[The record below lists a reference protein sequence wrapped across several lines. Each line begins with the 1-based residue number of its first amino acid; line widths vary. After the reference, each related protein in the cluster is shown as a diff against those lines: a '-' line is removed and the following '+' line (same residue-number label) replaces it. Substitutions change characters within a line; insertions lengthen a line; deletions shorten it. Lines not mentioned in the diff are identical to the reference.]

1 MADGKMSDVLSP
13 TAKALSRA
21 AVIAHN
27 DGDEGCVKAILSA
40 LWNLASHSDRNKRAI
55 CDEPGFL
62 AVLTTLLTNDARM
75 TAVVESTSGILKYVS
90 QYLLSNSTHISARP
104 ELAMHLVQLL
114 SSASFTIVANT
125 LGALSNLIAKDPHLQ
140 SLVRHDAFAMN
151 QLNVLRN
158 SAREDI
164 RVAVKAVL
172 NHLNQPIGYA
182 CYRDV
187 YLDMSSSIGCEPM
200 CSMRDSRLLTLR
212 GVRISPGG
220 VGSSAHHC
228 VGIHPTLLSP
238 GPPLGFAPPPE
249 PDRAHHFDDT
259 TPVQPSLVPD
269 EITGDPDLEDSIRCT
284 RSVSAASLGSELPN
298 TSTGWQSS
306 LDTATNSNRMSPI
319 SPSELPDSP
328 TQCSKITKESGDPS
342 TPLSV
347 TVRTNVDVASTS
359 EQRSGLTASDTTTAI
374 IDDQPT
380 PTFPAFILHSQ
391 PLSSSFLAAEEV
403 RSEIRNAPSLDDIYA
418 VAGSVDGAELLARSI
433 EAVLPQPSP
442 RTTTPRQQRRLADG
456 RLLAHMM
463 ESVQPSPRKP
473 RHNLSSMHQ
482 ASADRLLTACI
493 NAAMPQTPSSRDD
506 PKNEKDGRGCT
517 PVSRCVRPSHP
528 NANHNVKMV
537 NVESKENAHKD
548 DENCFSRK
556 SSESWSDNDNENVE
570 QPDTTLPLDCFV
582 EDDITIDCSAISL
595 SSRPHSSSATAG
607 CPTPNQ
613 VVRRSK
619 FTNTTHRTRLP
630 KPATNSQSSLQTFS
644 STIIG
649 LARNQYQ
656 EEKPHQLLY
665 LLVFIQNRK
674 SGRNINVRYDS
685 ASSYNEQGRK
695 VVREGQK

>member
-1 MADGKMSDVLSP
+1 VYAGLVRNLSWMADGKMSDALSP

-27 DGDEGCVKAILSA
+27 DRDEGCVRAILSA

-104 ELAMHLVQLL
+104 ELAVHLVQLL

-125 LGALSNLIAKDPHLQ
+125 LGALGNLIAKDPHLQ
-140 SLVRHDAFAMN
+140 ALVRHDAFAMN

-172 NHLNQPIGYA
+172 NHLNQPIGYT
-182 CYRDV
+182 CYR
-187 YLDMSSSIGCEPM
+187 DMSSSIGCEPM

-212 GVRISPGG
+212 GVRVSPGG
-220 VGSSAHHC
+220 VGGFTALPSLPPSAEHRSSSLPRHFSRGGCSASVHGSTHHC
-228 VGIHPTLLSP
+228 VGFHPTPLSS
-238 GPPLGFAPPPE
+238 GPPLGFAPPPGL
-249 PDRAHHFDDT
+249 DRAHHFDET

-269 EITGDPDLEDSIRCT
+269 EITGDPDLEDSVRCT

-306 LDTATNSNRMSPI
+306 LDTATNSNRMSPV
-319 SPSELPDSP
+319 SPSDLPDSP
-328 TQCSKITKESGDPS
+328 TQCSKTTKELKELKWVQISAGDLS

-374 IDDQPT
+374 IDDQAT
-380 PTFPAFILHSQ
+380 PTFPAFVLHSQ
-391 PLSSSFLAAEEV
+391 PQSSTFLATEEV

-418 VAGSVDGAELLARSI
+418 VAGSVDGADLLARSI

-442 RTTTPRQQRRLADG
+442 RSTTPRQQRRLADD
-456 RLLAHMM
+456 RLLAHMI
-463 ESVQPSPRKP
+463 ESVQPSSRKP
-473 RHNLSSMHQ
+473 RHNLSSVHQ
-482 ASADRLLTACI
+482 DRLLTACI
-493 NAAMPQTPSSRDD
+493 NAAMPQSPSSRDD
-506 PKNEKDGRGCT
+506 PKNEKGGRGCT
-517 PVSRCVRPSHP
+517 PVGHYVRPSHP
-528 NANHNVKMV
+528 NTNHNVKMM
-537 NVESKENAHKD
+537 NVESKDN
-548 DENCFSRK
+548 
-556 SSESWSDNDNENVE
+556 WSDNDNENVE

-582 EDDITIDCSAISL
+582 EDDITIDCSAIRNVFSL
-595 SSRPHSSSATAG
+595 SSRPHSSSATIG
-607 CPTPNQ
+607 CSTPIHSTPDQ
-613 VVRRSK
+613 VVRHSK
-619 FTNTTHRTRLP
+619 FINTSHRTRLP
-630 KPATNSQSSLQTFS
+630 KPVASSHSSLQVS
-644 STIIG
+644 
-649 LARNQYQ
+649 
-656 EEKPHQLLY
+656 
-665 LLVFIQNRK
+665 
-674 SGRNINVRYDS
+674 
-685 ASSYNEQGRK
+685 
-695 VVREGQK
+695 